1 MFTYLV
7 DKTITTHTLAVDRLQ
22 NIALHNIVILIL
34 TITYDTNKYK
44 VDINTVQDTHYQ
56 YCNINITN
64 TEQYDVDTDTI
75 TQLPCQYQSSQIHNI
90 NVFVW
95 FDAQHCT
102 AAKIRKSRGAYRPV
116 TKTGQSCFLV
126 KI

>member
-90 NVFVW
+90 TVFVW
-95 FDAQHCT
+95 F
-102 AAKIRKSRGAYRPV
+102 RGNFPSL
-116 TKTGQSCFLV
+116 GHLV
-126 KI
+126 HISVLVCERSVLMS